1 MGDDRAATS
10 ASATWSASFGGAA
23 LAAMKVY
30 DEVMVPRLFEPWAAL
45 LLDRL
50 GVAAGDHVLDVGC
63 GPGTV
68 ARIAATRVGPGGR
81 VTGCD
86 LSTAMLDVARAKPP
100 VADGCEIGYVE
111 GPADQL
117 PVEDRSVDVV
127 TCQQGLQFFGDRPA
141 AVAEMRRVLKPGGR
155 LGIAVWA
162 EVDRCRAFCAL
173 ADAIEAA
180 AGAELAARYRGGPF
194 GFPEPAPLQS
204 LLVDAGF
211 EEVRVSRHSL
221 PVSFEKGAEQLVATL
236 AASPL
241 AADIDRLPTEQK
253 ELLVES
259 VVRAV
264 GPGPIEGQAESN
276 LAFARAGAASTP

>member
-1 MGDDRAATS
+1 MRDDHAATS
-10 ASATWSASFGGAA
+10 ASATWSASFDGAA

-50 GVAAGDHVLDVGC
+50 GVAPGDHVLDVAC

-68 ARIAATRVGPGGR
+68 ARIAARRVGPGGR

-86 LSTAMLDVARAKPP
+86 LSAAMLDVARAKPP
-100 VADGCEIGYVE
+100 VADGCQITYVE
-111 GPADQL
+111 GPADRL
-117 PVEDRSVDVV
+117 AVEDSGFDVV

-141 AVAEMRRVLKPGGR
+141 GVAEMRRVLKPGGR

-162 EVDRCRAFCAL
+162 EVDRSRAFSAL

-194 GFPEPAPLQS
+194 GFPDPAPLQA

-211 EEVRVSRHSL
+211 EDVRVSRHSL

-264 GPGPIEGQAESN
+264 GPGPIESEAESN
-276 LAFARAGAASTP
+276 LAFARAGAP